1 MIFKFSYSYIIT
13 FFRFKK
19 KIFDMYTLPYL
30 FIYLFIWG
38 ISLVVESGS
47 YSLVAM
53 RWLLI
58 VLLLLL
64 HSTGS
69 VHTGC
74 SRGSTGAH

>member
-1 MIFKFSYSYIIT
+1 
-13 FFRFKK
+13 
-19 KIFDMYTLPYL
+19 MYTLPYL